1 MRRDQLIKDKVRSLR
16 IEGMSLS
23 QIYSHTNVPKTTI
36 RTWIKDIKL
45 SEDQLIIFKNR
56 IQKALQEGRI
66 RNQAMQSKLR
76 IKNEN
81 TLMERGRKEIKK
93 LTKQELLIAGVAL
106 YWAEGFKNRH
116 EHRLGFCNSD
126 PEMIRFYIKWLKEVL
141 GIMNED
147 IILRLTLNQSYELKS
162 DEILDYWKKITQ
174 IPRSQFT
181 KTFYQKTQWKK
192 QYNNDNY
199 YGVLRVHVKES
210 LDSLILMRG
219 WIDGLKLSVGK

>member
-76 IKNEN
+76 NKNEN

-93 LTKQELLIAGVAL
+93 LTKQELLIAGVVS

-116 EHRLGFCNSD
+116 EHRLGFCN
-126 PEMIRFYIKWLKEVL
+126 
-141 GIMNED
+141 
-147 IILRLTLNQSYELKS
+147 
-162 DEILDYWKKITQ
+162 
-174 IPRSQFT
+174 
-181 KTFYQKTQWKK
+181 
-192 QYNNDNY
+192 
-199 YGVLRVHVKES
+199 
-210 LDSLILMRG
+210 
-219 WIDGLKLSVGK
+219 

>member
-1 MRRDQLIKDKVRSLR
+1 MNIGWDFAI
-16 IEGMSLS
+16 
-23 QIYSHTNVPKTTI
+23 
-36 RTWIKDIKL
+36 
-45 SEDQLIIFKNR
+45 
-56 IQKALQEGRI
+56 
-66 RNQAMQSKLR
+66 
-76 IKNEN
+76 
-81 TLMERGRKEIKK
+81 
-93 LTKQELLIAGVAL
+93 
-106 YWAEGFKNRH
+106 
-116 EHRLGFCNSD
+116 D

-162 DEILDYWKKITQ
+162 DEILDYWKKLPKFQ
-174 IPRSQFT
+174 EVNSQKLFI
-181 KTFYQKTQWKK
+181 KNSMEK

>member
-76 IKNEN
+76 IK
-81 TLMERGRKEIKK
+81 M
-93 LTKQELLIAGVAL
+93 
-106 YWAEGFKNRH
+106 
-116 EHRLGFCNSD
+116 
-126 PEMIRFYIKWLKEVL
+126 
-141 GIMNED
+141 
-147 IILRLTLNQSYELKS
+147 
-162 DEILDYWKKITQ
+162 KI
-174 IPRSQFT
+174 P
-181 KTFYQKTQWKK
+181 
-192 QYNNDNY
+192 
-199 YGVLRVHVKES
+199 
-210 LDSLILMRG
+210 
-219 WIDGLKLSVGK
+219 

>member
-174 IPRSQFT
+174 IPRSHFT
-181 KTFYQKTQWKK
+181 KTFYQKLNGK
-192 QYNNDNY
+192 NNTITIIIMEY
-199 YGVLRVHVKES
+199 
-210 LDSLILMRG
+210 
-219 WIDGLKLSVGK
+219 